1 MATRDAVNTE
11 TESVFHVLG
20 LEDADDLRLRAD
32 LMTRILSALGDHC
45 PTPGP
50 TPAQVCGRLDL
61 DPARAGDLLRG
72 RITCFTTAQLLKYL
86 ADLGLDVELRITPA
100 AEGRGRLHVA

>member
-11 TESVFHVLG
+11 PESVFHVLG

-45 PTPGP
+45 PTP
-50 TPAQVCGRLDL
+50 AQVSGRLDL